1 VNPLAI
7 VKLFVAALLVVTLF
21 LGGRSC
27 GKQASTETI
36 NQKNAALVAAS
47 QQLTNAAVALR
58 EVNAKAAAARAEEKA
73 QKQRADAAVAG
84 AQDDA
89 KAYDKRIDSIA
100 VELEK
105 AKRQPSC
112 RAQLEAQ
119 LCAPLH

>member
-1 VNPLAI
+1 MNPVAI
-7 VKLFVAALLVVTLF
+7 VKLMVAGLLVATLF

-27 GKQASTETI
+27 GKLASAETI
-36 NQKNAALVAAS
+36 RQKNAALVAAS
-47 QQLTNAAVALR
+47 QQLTNAAIALR

-73 QKQRADAAVAG
+73 QKQRADAAVSA

-112 RAQLEAQ
+112 RAQLEQ
-119 LCAPLH
+119 PLCVDLR